1 MSAKEG
7 NTLSIRREL
16 CFTYYIENTE
26 DKYENEE
33 TSVPHTNL
41 NLAVSQIFPVES
53 LWRLGASLKK
63 CCLLGAGLQNRIW
76 GCISSQG
83 PRGQLHVTLLPIFC
97 HLESN

>member
-76 GCISSQG
+76 GCI
-83 PRGQLHVTLLPIFC
+83 
-97 HLESN
+97 